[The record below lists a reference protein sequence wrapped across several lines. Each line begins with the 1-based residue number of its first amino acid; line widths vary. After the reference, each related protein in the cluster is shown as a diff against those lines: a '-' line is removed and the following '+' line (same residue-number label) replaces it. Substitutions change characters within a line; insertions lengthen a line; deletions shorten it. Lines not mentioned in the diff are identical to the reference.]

1 MLRLDLSGEQGHF
14 GSAFS
19 LSLTAFDLRCPVLT
33 SMMLLPGVFDTKQ
46 AAWELAERRVAP
58 PHSSSTFSMQC
69 PGLTDS
75 VPIAVERSLSFRRKA
90 TRRAQDVQRNG
101 GGEGEEEGS
110 YLYLTAW
117 YAASKRATRCLILTC
132 LAVACEPP
140 ERKED
145 GWYWWRSNVHGN
157 RWRVQE
163 HLVG

>member
-1 MLRLDLSGEQGHF
+1 VQRAVAMAIKEAGEGKERVWTVADF
-14 GSAFS
+14 AGCCDSIYPES
-19 LSLTAFDLRCPVLT
+19 RSIL
-33 SMMLLPGVFDTKQ
+33 GVFDTKQ

-110 YLYLTAW
+110 YLYLTA
-117 YAASKRATRCLILTC
+117 C
-132 LAVACEPP
+132 V
-140 ERKED
+140 
-145 GWYWWRSNVHGN
+145 
-157 RWRVQE
+157 
-163 HLVG
+163 